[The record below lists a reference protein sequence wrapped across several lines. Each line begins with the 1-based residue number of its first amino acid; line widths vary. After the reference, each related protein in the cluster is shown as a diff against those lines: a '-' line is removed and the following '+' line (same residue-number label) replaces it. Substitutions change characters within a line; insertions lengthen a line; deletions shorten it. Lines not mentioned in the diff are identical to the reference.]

1 MGKDSQ
7 EVDGGS
13 RGRAI
18 QQEEIAN
25 SLPEGLFGA
34 FEGHLRSLGVW
45 IRVSKAEGTR
55 RQDWWGMEDKVT

>member
-1 MGKDSQ
+1 MDPEEGQSSK
-7 EVDGGS
+7 
-13 RGRAI
+13 RK
-18 QQEEIAN
+18 QQN